1 MGDRFEGLYRSG
13 QALVFK
19 ANQCSLSW
27 PPVGDKYL
35 GRASALFAGVEL
47 RCLVSQSLHTTGFRI
62 DDPHVVPIVR
72 ELFAATQADKVGPS
86 NRCDLGTRLALAA
99 SNELRAFL
107 MAAAKDLGPG
117 KLK

>member
-1 MGDRFEGLYRSG
+1 MGRDPQGLHHSG
-13 QALVFK
+13 QALVVK
-19 ANQCSLSW
+19 ANQRSLSW
-27 PPVGDKYL
+27 PPAGDEYL
-35 GRASALFAGVEL
+35 GRASALFSGVEL
-47 RCLVSQSLHTTGFRI
+47 GCLVSQSLHTTGFRI
-62 DDPHVVPIVR
+62 DDLHVVPIVR
-72 ELFAATQADKVGPS
+72 KLFAATQADKVGPS